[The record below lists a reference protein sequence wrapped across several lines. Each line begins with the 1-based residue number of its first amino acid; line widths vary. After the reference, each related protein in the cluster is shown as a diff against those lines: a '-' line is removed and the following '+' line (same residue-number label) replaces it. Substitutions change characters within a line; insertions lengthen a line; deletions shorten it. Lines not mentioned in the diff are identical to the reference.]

1 MNTAIVLAGGSG
13 RRMNSDIPKQYMM
26 LKGKPVIYYS
36 LKAFQDNLHIDDI
49 ILVTSDHYI
58 EYVKKNIDENLDS
71 KDKKVLISDLYK
83 FTKSST
89 SL

>member
-36 LKAFQDNLHIDDI
+36 LKAFQDNLHSNPGSGTASA
-49 ILVTSDHYI
+49 VT
-58 EYVKKNIDENLDS
+58 ERL
-71 KDKKVLISDLYK
+71 
-83 FTKSST
+83 SSSYYT
-89 SL
+89 TNGGKLR

>member
-36 LKAFQDNLHIDDI
+36 LKAFQDNLHID
-49 ILVTSDHYI
+49 VTSI
-58 EYVKKNIDENLDS
+58 
-71 KDKKVLISDLYK
+71 ISSICRL
-83 FTKSST
+83 S
-89 SL
+89 

>member
-36 LKAFQDNLHIDDI
+36 LKAFQDN
-49 ILVTSDHYI
+49 SAYR
-58 EYVKKNIDENLDS
+58 
-71 KDKKVLISDLYK
+71 
-83 FTKSST
+83 
-89 SL
+89 

>member
-36 LKAFQDNLHIDDI
+36 LKAFQLKKFSMVIMEMLLLMQKLMFPMLWHFRNL
-49 ILVTSDHYI
+49 
-58 EYVKKNIDENLDS
+58 
-71 KDKKVLISDLYK
+71 
-83 FTKSST
+83 F
-89 SL
+89 